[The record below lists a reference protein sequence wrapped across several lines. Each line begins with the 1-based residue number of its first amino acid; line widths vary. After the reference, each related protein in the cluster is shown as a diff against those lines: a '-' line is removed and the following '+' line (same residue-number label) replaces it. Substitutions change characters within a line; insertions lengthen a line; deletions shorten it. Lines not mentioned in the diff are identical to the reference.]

1 MHPVPTSSERPT
13 VLIVDD
19 NADKLIALESIM
31 LSLDV
36 DLVKAR
42 SGREALRRLLE
53 RDFAVVLLDVRMP
66 GMDGFETAAL
76 IRERQRSSNTP
87 IIFITAFTE
96 EMHVAKG
103 YSLRAVDYIMAPVVP
118 EVLRTKV
125 SVLVDLYRATAG
137 VRRRARAPRRRT
149 SQLHR
154 LTLRALPINRA
165 DSVAAMVALAT
176 TSAVDILD
184 ASLSAAVAEV
194 DEHRTRHTVGS
205 TRRNG
210 GTEPAESP
218 IV

>member
-1 MHPVPTSSERPT
+1 MRHLPSATVERPT

-19 NADKLIALESIM
+19 NADKLTALESILLM
-31 LSLDV
+31 LDV
-36 DLVKAR
+36 DIVKAQ

-76 IRERQRSSNTP
+76 IRDRERSANTP

-125 SVLVDLYRATAG
+125 SVLVELFRASAE
-137 VRRRARAPRRRT
+137 VRRQAERLRRRT
-149 SQLHR
+149 EQLHQ
-154 LTLRALPINRA
+154 LTLASLAINSA
-165 DSVAAMVALAT
+165 DTIDAMTALAT
-176 TSAVDILD
+176 TRARS
-184 ASLSAAVAEV
+184 S
-194 DEHRTRHTVGS
+194 
-205 TRRNG
+205 RR
-210 GTEPAESP
+210 SCRRS
-218 IV
+218 